1 MTLRILNSLALS
13 GALLCG
19 CSASHEEPQL
29 PSSEPIEPVTGDAV
43 FVVIGGSAGS
53 IAVIDPA
60 TNELAGRIQL
70 EHAEYPH
77 HVYLS
82 EDNTQL
88 LLAIPGVDLSGGH
101 GGEDDGGHGGGGHGG
116 GTPVAHSV
124 LVLDSRDG
132 TTQVARRLA
141 EMNHNAI
148 FSPDG
153 QEVWTSQMSSPGSV
167 LVLDAS
173 TLETKTTIPVG
184 DAPAEVT
191 FSPDG
196 SHAFVAN
203 TGSDSVSVIDVGS
216 KTVVETIQVGDTPV
230 GAWPGRDGV
239 MYVDNEAGKSLTAI
253 DATTLDV
260 VRTYELGFTP
270 AMAAVP
276 PAREEQLWV
285 TDTDGGRV
293 VIYSV
298 ADGTVLDEIATGA
311 GAHAIAFS
319 DDGQTAYVTN
329 QLEAAVSV
337 IDVADP
343 SVVTTIPVGAKP
355 NGIVF
360 RPAL

>member
-1 MTLRILNSLALS
+1 MTRRILSSLALS

-19 CSASHEEPQL
+19 CSAPHEEPQL
-29 PSSEPIEPVTGDAV
+29 PSSQPIEPVIGDAV
-43 FVVIGGSAGS
+43 FVVIGGNGS
-53 IAVIDPA
+53 IAVIDAA
-60 TNELAGRIQL
+60 TNELAGTIQL
-70 EHAEYPH
+70 EHADYPH

-82 EDNTQL
+82 EDGTRL
-88 LLAIPGVDLSGGH
+88 LVAAPGVDLSGGH
-101 GGEDDGGHGGGGHGG
+101 GGDDGGHGGHGDAEPG
-116 GTPVAHSV
+116 EHSI
-124 LVLDSRDG
+124 LILDSRDG
-132 TTQVARRLA
+132 STLVARRLA

-173 TLETKTTIPVG
+173 TLETETTIPVG

-203 TGSDSVSVIDVGS
+203 TGSDSVSVIDAGS
-216 KTVVETIQVGDTPV
+216 KTVVQTIQVGDTPV
-230 GAWPGRDGV
+230 GAWPASDGV

-253 DATTLDV
+253 DATTLGV

-270 AMAAVP
+270 AMAAVS
-276 PAREEQLWV
+276 AAGELWV

-293 VIYSV
+293 VIYAA
-298 ADGTVLDEIATGA
+298 ADGTVLGEIATAA
-311 GAHAIAFS
+311 GAHAMAFS

-329 QLEAAVSV
+329 QLAASVSV
-337 IDVADP
+337 IDVASR
-343 SVVTTIPVGAKP
+343 SVVATIPVGSKP